1 MKILHIITSL
11 RIGGAERLVA
21 TLAQLHHVDG
31 DEVEVLLFDGTRTS
45 LVEEL
50 ETCGISVHAL
60 GKGFAAMSNP
70 LLLPALKRFL
80 RKHPF
85 DIVHAHNT
93 SCQILTAMVPAL
105 TRVTTEHGTINRR
118 RNWRWFK
125 PIDRWMYSRY
135 KKIVCVGEETR
146 KNLSAWLNRPELNKK
161 MTVIPNGIDLE
172 RIRKAT
178 PAEEIQS
185 VHGHRIL
192 MVSAFRPE
200 KDQQTLLRAM
210 ALLPEGYVL
219 FLAGGAETPENR
231 ALMDSCVAQAAPMR
245 ERVRFLGIRMD
256 VPALLAA
263 ADVIVLSSH
272 HEGMSLSMLEGMASG
287 KPMVA
292 SDVAGIREL
301 VSGAGLLFPEG
312 DAKAL
317 AKMIQYICENP
328 AEAAAVGSRCAAR
341 VRPYDIAETARRYL
355 HLYESVINCPG

>member
-11 RIGGAERLVA
+11 RIGGAERLVVE
-21 TLAQLHHVDG
+21 LARLHHADG
-31 DEVEVLLFDGTRTS
+31 DEVEVLLFDGTRTP

-50 ETCGISVHAL
+50 ETCGIPVHAL

-70 LLLPALKRFL
+70 LLLPALIRFL

-85 DIVHAHNT
+85 DIIHTHNT
-93 SCQILTAMVPAL
+93 SCQFLAAMVPGI
-105 TRVTTEHGTINRR
+105 TRVTTEHNASNRR
-118 RNWRWFK
+118 RNWQWFK

-146 KNLSAWLNRPELNKK
+146 QTPSGWLDRPELNKR

-210 ALLPEGYVL
+210 ALLPEDYVL

-231 ALMDSCVAQAAPMR
+231 ALLDSCVAQAAPMR
-245 ERVRFLGIRMD
+245 ERVRFLGIQTD
-256 VPALLAA
+256 VPARLAA

-341 VRPYDIAETARRYL
+341 VRPYDIAETARQYL